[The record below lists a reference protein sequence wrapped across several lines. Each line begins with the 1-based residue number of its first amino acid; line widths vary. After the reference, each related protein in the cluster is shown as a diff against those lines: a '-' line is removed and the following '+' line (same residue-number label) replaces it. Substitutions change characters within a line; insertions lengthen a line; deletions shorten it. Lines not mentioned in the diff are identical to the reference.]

1 MAASR
6 MTEEKKRLVDAVVR
20 FQQGDEASFATI
32 YQLTLPFAYRCIHML
47 VKTPAVMCHVI
58 ELTYNMVYDSIRELN
73 RPENTKTWIGRLIV
87 HNTIIWMKEHWENY
101 PLVKELQGIE
111 DQMKEERLTLKG
123 LSLSE
128 MKIPSQLVEDED
140 NQGILRD
147 TLRSMDLAQRVLVVE
162 LFLNQMSEQAVA
174 KELDISEDSFQY
186 LLDGLLTTLQE
197 LYAKYEMVGDIG
209 LKNGLVK
216 YFYAD
221 VKKVNIPSLIQ
232 KQLDADLELEESEE
246 DEEEGFSEI
255 SDEDLHLKKQL
266 KEELHREIAAGL
278 GESRRYEQQR
288 KAAEKR
294 NSDKML
300 LSQDKKS
307 SPKSRK
313 PAPKEDDNIT
323 KEDMEQYA
331 NSRTKEAEK
340 NKINETLD
348 EVIKGFGDTKAA
360 RKKLNQRRLNKNEQK
375 KMFRI
380 LGAII
385 LAIIMFAGLAVF
397 YDRLS
402 ETSPSQKSD
411 LSKEQEMED
420 SVSEDGI
427 ESKSDADASGETLAG
442 RENE

>member
-1 MAASR
+1 MAVSR

-128 MKIPSQLVEDED
+128 MKIPSQLVEDEE

-174 KELDISEDSFQY
+174 KELDISKESFQY

-232 KQLDADLELEESEE
+232 KQLDADLELEDSGE

-255 SDEDLHLKKQL
+255 PDEDLHLKEQL

-288 KAAEKR
+288 KSEEKR

-300 LSQDKKS
+300 LSQNKKS
-307 SPKSRK
+307 PKLRK
-313 PAPKEDDNIT
+313 PAPKENTNIT
-323 KEDMEQYA
+323 KEDMERYA
-331 NSRTKEAEK
+331 NSGTKEAAE

-360 RKKLNQRRLNKNEQK
+360 RKKLNQQRLNKNEQK

-402 ETSPSQKSD
+402 EAGPSKKSD
-411 LSKEQEMED
+411 LSQEQQVDD
-420 SVSEDGI
+420 SISADGSES
-427 ESKSDADASGETLAG
+427 EPDADASGGTVEG
-442 RENE
+442 QEGK